1 MFVAFGGYVLFCF
14 SYFFFYLFL
23 QTQTLNSWKTTKKRK
38 EIKKKHKSP
47 LNKSISTYCKHHIE
61 EDKEAFEASVNFP
74 HLQFFKALR
83 DEAEHECACNT
94 VCAEINCLASECSH
108 RTTSHRADLQ
118 PNQLKSSPDPR
129 KTFRNKSQLEVTR
142 R

>member
-14 SYFFFYLFL
+14 SYFFFLSFSPN
-23 QTQTLNSWKTTKKRK
+23 TNTKLMENNQKEERK
-38 EIKKKHKSP
+38 KKKHKSP

>member
-1 MFVAFGGYVLFCF
+1 MLLLVDMCF
-14 SYFFFYLFL
+14 SVFLTFFLSFSPN
-23 QTQTLNSWKTTKKRK
+23 TNTKLMENNQKEERK
-38 EIKKKHKSP
+38 KKKHKSP